1 LLGLCILEAASLS
14 PINNNFTNEM
24 KEELIREISG
34 RYSSDLVH
42 VLNYVLQEEPE
53 SRPTL
58 KDIKEFI

>member
-1 LLGLCILEAASLS
+1 
-14 PINNNFTNEM
+14 M